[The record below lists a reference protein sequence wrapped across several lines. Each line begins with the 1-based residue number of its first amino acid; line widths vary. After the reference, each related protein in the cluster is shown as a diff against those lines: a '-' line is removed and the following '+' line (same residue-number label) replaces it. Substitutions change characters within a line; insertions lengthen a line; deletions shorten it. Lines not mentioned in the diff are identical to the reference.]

1 MEIIMNVVTFQCGR
15 KKAEEILDAVKNDDF
30 GYGGIDFKNVDQ
42 KTSERLFEEYKI
54 SFTTA
59 WGSPVDL
66 IREISKKF
74 PNVAIGVEWAAE
86 SVEFGTG
93 GYECKDGRIISEYHP
108 QTEKEQKEFSDRVW
122 YEGYNT
128 QAGEIDFTQ

>member
-42 KTSERLFEEYKI
+42 KTSERLLEEYKI
-54 SFTTA
+54 SFATA

-86 SVEFGTG
+86 SVEFGAG
-93 GYECKDGRIISEYHP
+93 GYECKDGEILSEYYP
-108 QTEKEQKEFSDRVW
+108 ETEKEQSEFSDRVW
-122 YEGYNT
+122 AEGYS
-128 QAGEIDFTQ
+128 AGVGMELKQ